1 MRLRSHKRTSRKDTE
16 APTVKAAG
24 VLDII
29 KNNKALTALVVG
41 GGALPFLSQAVRGSG
56 NKMPDEEMAQIK
68 DIFQKKYNLGKDFKL
83 NVGDHASGFD
93 PTTNSANVSP
103 DVTPGELGHELGHA
117 ANYSAGDESL
127 PAKLNRGATKQTYLW
142 SHLAPIIGAAAGAGA
157 GPLGADTSRLQSAGR
172 GFGIGGLLPNVG
184 RLAEEVRANVRGY
197 KTLYENDKKP
207 SFRDHLSSI
216 LDVGSYAAPVA
227 VSALLAARGLK
238 TGADKIPGGLADK
251 KKPSDFNQEALRKGV
266 KVETEHTSDH
276 GIATEIA
283 MDHLTEDPKYYV
295 KLEKVEKKASLLDR
309 IKIAARWAEEM
320 AAGKLSP
327 DSIERLKQSPDIGTR
342 QIGKNP
348 IGEGVEKIVHP
359 AFGGGGLGDL
369 VTKRIHTEVTPEL
382 TKKYLDIANKY
393 PDLIN
398 APVGKPHQGGKG
410 WFERPLKPMTPF
422 EDFDFRY
429 TDYPRGIF
437 PPARQPVTKL
447 NPPVEEKFQAKLQAA
462 GGKRIGNK
470 IYAPGYAKNPTV
482 EMPGG
487 EQLFDLHGGNI
498 GLTPEGDPKIMDF
511 IPGREGE
518 QRSRYTPTPV
528 REKAKKVKAK
538 PAQAAPKKLS
548 PATEDMTGLTS
559 AQLKGNLGD
568 KAQAMKKII
577 PRKIKQVPAAA
588 KKLFA
593 RFKR

>member
-266 KVETEHTSDH
+266 KVELEHTSDH

-283 MDHLTEDPKYYV
+283 MDHLTEDLKYYN
-295 KLEKVEKKASLLDR
+295 KLEKIEKKASLLER
-309 IKIAARWAEEM
+309 IKQAAARWSDEM
-320 AAGKLSP
+320 AKGKINP
-327 DSIERLKQSPDIGTR
+327 ADTERIKQSPDIGIR
-342 QIGKNP
+342 QLGKDP
-348 IGEGVEKIVHP
+348 IESGAEKTVYP
-359 AFGGGGLGDL
+359 AFGGKGLGHQ
-369 VTKRIHTEVTPEL
+369 VSKRTYKELSPGADQKYMEMARAYPEL
-382 TKKYLDIANKY
+382 MNPITKE
-393 PDLIN
+393 
-398 APVGKPHQGGKG
+398 HQGGGG
-410 WFERPLKPMTPF
+410 WIEPKLSPLSGGT
-422 EDFDFRY
+422 DYRY
-429 TDYPRGIF
+429 TMQNGHEVPQFSPEIGE
-437 PPARQPVTKL
+437 AL
-447 NPPVEEKFQAKLQAA
+447 NRNIQRA
-462 GGKRIGNK
+462 GGKLRGLGQYGPDYK
-470 IYAPGYAKNPTV
+470 RNPVV

-487 EQLFDLHGGNI
+487 NMLYDIHPKNI
-498 GLTPEGDPKIMDF
+498 GLTPEGDPRIFDA
-511 IPGREGE
+511 IVGREGE
-518 QRSRYTPTPV
+518 KRIPHADAKVVGKIPSPRKGLRTRI
-528 REKAKKVKAK
+528 REGTTHQGGSVPAPMPKVKAK
-538 PAQAAPKKLS
+538 PPAPVK
-548 PATEDMTGLTS
+548 P
-559 AQLKGNLGD
+559 
-568 KAQAMKKII
+568 
-577 PRKIKQVPAAA
+577 
-588 KKLFA
+588 
-593 RFKR
+593 KRPPIRRELPGMGPV